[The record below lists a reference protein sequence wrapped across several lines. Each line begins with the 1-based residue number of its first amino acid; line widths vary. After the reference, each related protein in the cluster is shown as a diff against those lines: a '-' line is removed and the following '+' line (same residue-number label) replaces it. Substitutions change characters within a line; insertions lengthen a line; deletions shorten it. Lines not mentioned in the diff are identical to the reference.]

1 MRLFT
6 MMFVLLLG
14 LKIVALMS
22 ESIKYNLV
30 MIREKTIIARI
41 ALFWYKRVGLAG
53 GYK

>member
-1 MRLFT
+1 MRLFA

-30 MIREKTIIARI
+30 MIREKNDYCENCAF
-41 ALFWYKRVGLAG
+41 LV
-53 GYK
+53 